1 MFKSHKIPGN
11 WLGAY
16 SWKDLSGDL
25 SCFLFK

>member
-16 SWKDLSGDL
+16 SWAPREDTVFS
-25 SCFLFK
+25 FI